1 ARIAVDRILFSSG
14 TATLTPEGQSQVARV
29 IAFLQETPAI
39 QMALTPIVSGQD
51 VTALKQRGL
60 EAELARIAGP
70 RLAPDEAVA
79 QLFKSRFPDRRV
91 PDAPDAMRAALLD
104 SEPIPPT
111 ATSELA
117 GHPRETLRAL
127 PTHPAIRA

>member
-1 ARIAVDRILFSSG
+1 
-14 TATLTPEGQSQVARV
+14 
-29 IAFLQETPAI
+29 
-39 QMALTPIVSGQD
+39 
-51 VTALKQRGL
+51 TALKQRGL

-79 QLFKSRFPDRRV
+79 QLFKSRVPDRRV

-117 GHPRETLRAL
+117 GQRVETVRAVAKRAGIDAARLPQKSEVVDAERDVDGQVTLDLVTPESPRR
-127 PTHPAIRA
+127 PAQRREFLGTPIPGFRSP